1 MRGDWGGHCGSSRHH
16 WRGFFISCV
25 KIGFFFRFV
34 ETMQQRTSARR
45 SWWTDGQLLSRRK
58 GESPPKKGFF
68 ATDPDSELLACNA
81 QNLFTHLGEETL
93 PPPCQDWLERLQI
106 IFGIIYFFETIIPG
120 KPLWGGGKFTAGG
133 ESQSCETQKT
143 PSWSCQSWS
152 PQVIPTKYLL
162 NEGKRHPIFYIDRR
176 SCKMNF

>member
-16 WRGFFISCV
+16 RRGFFISCV
-25 KIGFFFRFV
+25 KIDLVFLGLWRRCSKGL
-34 ETMQQRTSARR
+34 QREGAG
-45 SWWTDGQLLSRRK
+45 GQMGNCYPDEKVKL
-58 GESPPKKGFF
+58 PKKGWF

-93 PPPCQDWLERLQI
+93 PPPCQDWLERLRI

-120 KPLWGGGKFTAGG
+120 KPVWGGGKFTAGG

>member
-1 MRGDWGGHCGSSRHH
+1 MGNCYPDKK
-16 WRGFFISCV
+16 V
-25 KIGFFFRFV
+25 K
-34 ETMQQRTSARR
+34 
-45 SWWTDGQLLSRRK
+45 L
-58 GESPPKKGFF
+58 PKKGWF

-133 ESQSCETQKT
+133 E
-143 PSWSCQSWS
+143 P
-152 PQVIPTKYLL
+152 
-162 NEGKRHPIFYIDRR
+162 
-176 SCKMNF
+176 